1 MGAQTENSELIKRTF
16 GKYLAMS
23 ILITLSATLGMM
35 IDNVIAGNL
44 LGSGAVAAIGMSLS
58 VFMLFSG
65 CAGILET
72 GAVALCARALGNRDA
87 DRVNVLF
94 SVSLAAALAVGA
106 VLSAG
111 GVAGAGALATMLGA
125 ASGELHADTAAYL
138 SGICSGAFAI
148 VLLQLLMG
156 FTRLDNAPQ
165 LGIVAIVGMSVC
177 DVVFNLVAVC
187 VLDLGLHGMGLATA
201 LAYCVAVG
209 ICCTHFLSKDNTLHL
224 VNPMPHVGQLA
235 GVLKTGLPD
244 SLTRATVMV
253 RTFTFNWLLLTV
265 ASAGAVAA
273 LSMLSSVNSFASSVT
288 IGVGQTATLLCGIFF
303 GEEDR
308 GALKATLRTGMRMG
322 LVLSCALCAVVFA
335 FAPQVVGLF
344 GLEGDAEAFGVVAV
358 RAFIL
363 CVPIDL
369 INQLFV
375 NYYQGTGNVRAAS
388 AIAVGQSG
396 LFAVLFALGTV
407 WFWGATAVWTSF
419 LVGEAVTLALQLV
432 VACVLWKR
440 KGAKC
445 AVAGAAEVVAN
456 EAPAAAM
463 AGDCDGIASGGAVV
477 DEVTLLDKM
486 MYLPK
491 TFQQDW
497 RAWRAFSCEPDIASV
512 AACSQQVAAWCE
524 AQGIDGRRSYLVP
537 LAVEEMAANAVEHGF
552 AKTKHPAIDVKLILK
567 RDGTLVLRMRD
578 NGAAFN
584 PMDLDLSA
592 ADPCSAVG
600 IRMLRQGVREV
611 EYQNTVGL
619 NNVVVTLPAASGA

>member
-106 VLSAG
+106 ALSAG
-111 GVAGAGALATMLGA
+111 GVAGSDALATMLGA
-125 ASGELHADTAAYL
+125 ASGELHADTASYL

-187 VLDLGLHGMGLATA
+187 VLDLGLRGMGLATA
-201 LAYCVAVG
+201 LAYCVAGG
-209 ICCTHFLSKDNTLHL
+209 ICCTHFLSKGNTLHL
-224 VNPMPHVGQLA
+224 VNPVPHAGQLA

-322 LVLSCALCAVVFA
+322 LVLSCALCAAVFA

-432 VACVLWKR
+432 VASVLWKR
-440 KGAKC
+440 RVAKG
-445 AVAGAAEVVAN
+445 V
-456 EAPAAAM
+456 AAAASEAAADACER
-463 AGDCDGIASGGAVV
+463 AG
-477 DEVTLLDKM
+477 LLDKM
-486 MYLPK
+486 MYLPE

-497 RAWRAFSCEPDIASV
+497 RAWRTFSCEPDIASV

-578 NGAAFN
+578 NGTAFN

-592 ADPCSAVG
+592 ADSCSAVG

-619 NNVVVTLPAASGA
+619 NNVVVTLPAASQ

>member
-106 VLSAG
+106 ALSAG
-111 GVAGAGALATMLGA
+111 GVAGSDALATMLGA
-125 ASGELHADTAAYL
+125 ASGELHADTASYL

-187 VLDLGLHGMGLATA
+187 VLDLGLRGMGLATA

-209 ICCTHFLSKDNTLHL
+209 ICCTHFLSKGNTLHL
-224 VNPMPHVGQLA
+224 VNPVPHVGQLA

-322 LVLSCALCAVVFA
+322 LVLSCALCAAVFA

-407 WFWGATAVWTSF
+407 WFWGATAVWASF
-419 LVGEAVTLALQLV
+419 LVGEAITLALQLV
-432 VACVLWKR
+432 VASVLWKR
-440 KGAKC
+440 RAAKGA
-445 AVAGAAEVVAN
+445 ADD
-456 EAPAAAM
+456 APEAAADARER
-463 AGDCDGIASGGAVV
+463 AG
-477 DEVTLLDKM
+477 LLDKM
-486 MYLPK
+486 MYLPE

-497 RAWRAFSCEPDIASV
+497 RAWRTFSCEPDIASV

-578 NGAAFN
+578 NGTAFN

-592 ADPCSAVG
+592 ADSCSAVG

-619 NNVVVTLPAASGA
+619 NNVVVTLPAASQ

>member
-106 VLSAG
+106 VLSVG
-111 GVAGAGALATMLGA
+111 GVAGADVLATMLGA

-177 DVVFNLVAVC
+177 DVIFNLAAVC
-187 VLDLGLHGMGLATA
+187 VLDLGLRGMGLATA

-209 ICCTHFLSKDNTLHL
+209 ICCTHFPSKRNTLHL
-224 VNPMPHVGQLA
+224 VNPVPHVGQLA

-335 FAPQVVGLF
+335 FAPQVVGMF

-432 VACVLWKR
+432 VASVLWKR
-440 KGAKC
+440 KAAK
-445 AVAGAAEVVAN
+445 GAADG
-456 EAPAAAM
+456 APEAAADACER
-463 AGDCDGIASGGAVV
+463 AG
-477 DEVTLLDKM
+477 LLDKM
-486 MYLPK
+486 MYLPE

-567 RDGTLVLRMRD
+567 RDGTLVLRIRD
-578 NGAAFN
+578 NGAPFN

-592 ADPCSAVG
+592 ADSCSAVG
-600 IRMLRQGVREV
+600 IRMLRQGVRGV

-619 NNVVVTLPAASGA
+619 NNVVVTLSAPA

>member
-106 VLSAG
+106 ALSVG
-111 GVAGAGALATMLGA
+111 GVAGADVLATMLGA

-177 DVVFNLVAVC
+177 DVIFNLAAVC
-187 VLDLGLHGMGLATA
+187 VLDLGLRGMGLATA

-209 ICCTHFLSKDNTLHL
+209 ICCTHFPSKRNTLHL
-224 VNPMPHVGQLA
+224 VNPVPHVGQLA

-322 LVLSCALCAVVFA
+322 LVLSCALCAVVLA
-335 FAPQVVGLF
+335 FAPQVVGMF

-432 VACVLWKR
+432 VASVLWKR
-440 KGAKC
+440 KAAK
-445 AVAGAAEVVAN
+445 GAADG
-456 EAPAAAM
+456 APEAAADACER
-463 AGDCDGIASGGAVV
+463 AG
-477 DEVTLLDKM
+477 LLDKM
-486 MYLPK
+486 MYLPE

-567 RDGTLVLRMRD
+567 RDGTLVLRIRD
-578 NGAAFN
+578 NGAPFN

-592 ADPCSAVG
+592 ADSCSAVG
-600 IRMLRQGVREV
+600 IRMLRQGVRGV

-619 NNVVVTLPAASGA
+619 NNVVVTLSAPA

>member
-1 MGAQTENSELIKRTF
+1 MGAQTENGELIKRTF

-106 VLSAG
+106 ALSVG
-111 GVAGAGALATMLGA
+111 GVAGADVLATMLGA

-177 DVVFNLVAVC
+177 DVIFNLVAVC
-187 VLDLGLHGMGLATA
+187 VLDLGLCGMGLATA

-209 ICCTHFLSKDNTLHL
+209 ICCTHFLGKGNTLHL
-224 VNPMPHVGQLA
+224 VNPVPHAGQLA

-322 LVLSCALCAVVFA
+322 LALSCALCAAVFA

-407 WFWGATAVWTSF
+407 WFWGATAVWMSF

-432 VACVLWKR
+432 VASVLWKR
-440 KGAKC
+440 RAAK
-445 AVAGAAEVVAN
+445 EV
-456 EAPAAAM
+456 AAAASEAATDACER
-463 AGDCDGIASGGAVV
+463 AG
-477 DEVTLLDKM
+477 LLDKM
-486 MYLPK
+486 MYLPE

-619 NNVVVTLPAASGA
+619 NNVVVTLPAASQ

>member
-87 DRVNVLF
+87 ERVNVLF
-94 SVSLAAALAVGA
+94 SVSLFAAVVVGVALSV
-106 VLSAG
+106 G
-111 GVAGAGALATMLGA
+111 GVTGADVLATLLGA
-125 ASGELHADTAAYL
+125 ASGQLHADTAAYL

-165 LGIVAIVGMSVC
+165 LGIAAIVGMSVC

-187 VLDLGLHGMGLATA
+187 VLDLGLRGMGLATA
-201 LAYCVAVG
+201 LAYCVAVAV
-209 ICCTHFLSKDNTLHL
+209 CCTHFASKGNTLRW
-224 VNPMPHVGQLA
+224 VNPLPHVRQLG

-244 SLTRATVMV
+244 SLTRATVML
-253 RTFTFNWLLLTV
+253 RTFVFNWLLLVV
-265 ASAGAVAA
+265 ASSAAVAA

-308 GALKATLRTGMRMG
+308 AALKGTLRTGMRMG
-322 LVLSCALCAVVFA
+322 LALSCVLCAAVFVFA
-335 FAPQVVGLF
+335 PRVVGLF

-369 INQLFV
+369 VNQLFV

-407 WFWGATAVWTSF
+407 WFWGATAVWASF
-419 LVGEAVTLALQLV
+419 LVGEASHAG
-432 VACVLWKR
+432 VAADRGL
-440 KGAKC
+440 C
-445 AVAGAAEVVAN
+445 AVETQRWRRGRAWRGKRRRGAN
-456 EAPAAAM
+456 
-463 AGDCDGIASGGAVV
+463 ASGR
-477 DEVTLLDKM
+477 VTLLDKM
-486 MYLPK
+486 MYLPAG
-491 TFQQDW
+491 FQADW
-497 RAWRAFSCEPDIASV
+497 RASASFTCKPTNKGV
-512 AACSQQVAAWCE
+512 VACSQQVAQWCE
-524 AQGIDGRRSYLVP
+524 QHEVDGRRCYLVP
-537 LAVEEMAANAVEHGF
+537 LAVEEMTGNAVAHGF

-567 RDGTLVLRMRD
+567 RDGTLVLRLRD
-578 NGAAFN
+578 NGTAFN

-592 ADPCSAVG
+592 VDECSAVG
-600 IRMLRQGVREV
+600 IRMLRQGVRGV

-619 NNVVVTLPAASGA
+619 NNVVVTLPGA

>member
-1 MGAQTENSELIKRTF
+1 MGEQTENSELIKRTF

-58 VFMLFSG
+58 VLMLFSG

-106 VLSAG
+106 ALSAG
-111 GVAGAGALATMLGA
+111 GVAGSDALATMLGA

-187 VLDLGLHGMGLATA
+187 VLDLGLRGMGLATA

-209 ICCTHFLSKDNTLHL
+209 ICCMHFLSKGNTLHL
-224 VNPMPHVGQLA
+224 VNPVPHAGQLA

-322 LVLSCALCAVVFA
+322 LVLSCTLCAVVFA

-432 VACVLWKR
+432 VASVLWKR
-440 KGAKC
+440 RVAKG
-445 AVAGAAEVVAN
+445 V
-456 EAPAAAM
+456 AAAASEAAADACER
-463 AGDCDGIASGGAVV
+463 AG
-477 DEVTLLDKM
+477 LLDKM
-486 MYLPK
+486 MYLPE

-578 NGAAFN
+578 NGTAFN

-592 ADPCSAVG
+592 ADSCSAVG

-619 NNVVVTLPAASGA
+619 NNVVVTLPAASQ

>member
-106 VLSAG
+106 ALSAG
-111 GVAGAGALATMLGA
+111 GVAGADALATMLGA

-187 VLDLGLHGMGLATA
+187 VLDLGLRGMGLATA

-209 ICCTHFLSKDNTLHL
+209 ICCTHFLSKGNTLHL
-224 VNPMPHVGQLA
+224 VNPVPHVGQLA

-432 VACVLWKR
+432 VASVLWKR
-440 KGAKC
+440 RAAKGA
-445 AVAGAAEVVAN
+445 ADGAPE
-456 EAPAAAM
+456 AAADACER
-463 AGDCDGIASGGAVV
+463 AG
-477 DEVTLLDKM
+477 LLDKM
-486 MYLPK
+486 MYLPE

-567 RDGTLVLRMRD
+567 RDGTLVLRIRD
-578 NGAAFN
+578 NGAPFN

-592 ADPCSAVG
+592 ADSCSAVG

-619 NNVVVTLPAASGA
+619 NNVVVTLSAPA

>member
-187 VLDLGLHGMGLATA
+187 VFDLGLRGMGLATA

-209 ICCTHFLSKDNTLHL
+209 LCCTHFLSKDNTLHL
-224 VNPMPHVGQLA
+224 VNPVPHVGQLA

-358 RAFIL
+358 RVFIL

-432 VACVLWKR
+432 VASVLWKR
-440 KGAKC
+440 RVAKG
-445 AVAGAAEVVAN
+445 V
-456 EAPAAAM
+456 AAAASEAAADACER
-463 AGDCDGIASGGAVV
+463 AG
-477 DEVTLLDKM
+477 LLDKM
-486 MYLPK
+486 MYLPE

-497 RAWRAFSCEPDIASV
+497 RAWRAFSCDPDIASV

-584 PMDLDLSA
+584 PMDLDLST

-611 EYQNTVGL
+611 GYQNTVGL

>member
-106 VLSAG
+106 ALSAG
-111 GVAGAGALATMLGA
+111 GVAGADALATMLGA

-187 VLDLGLHGMGLATA
+187 VLDLGLRGMGLATA

-209 ICCTHFLSKDNTLHL
+209 ICCTHFFSKGNTLHL
-224 VNPMPHVGQLA
+224 VNPVPHVGQLA

-322 LVLSCALCAVVFA
+322 LVLSCSLCAVVFA

-419 LVGEAVTLALQLV
+419 LVGEAITLALQLV
-432 VACVLWKR
+432 VASVLWKR
-440 KGAKC
+440 RAARGA
-445 AVAGAAEVVAN
+445 VHD
-456 EAPAAAM
+456 APEAAADAPER
-463 AGDCDGIASGGAVV
+463 AG
-477 DEVTLLDKM
+477 LLDKM
-486 MYLPK
+486 MYLPE

-512 AACSQQVAAWCE
+512 AACSQQVAAWCK

-600 IRMLRQGVREV
+600 IRMLRQGVKGV

-619 NNVVVTLPAASGA
+619 NNVVVTLPAPA

>member
-106 VLSAG
+106 ALSAG
-111 GVAGAGALATMLGA
+111 GVAGADALATMLGA
-125 ASGELHADTAAYL
+125 ASGELHADTASYL

-177 DVVFNLVAVC
+177 DVIFNLVAVC
-187 VLDLGLHGMGLATA
+187 VLDLGLCGMGLATA

-209 ICCTHFLSKDNTLHL
+209 ICCTHFLGKGNTLHL
-224 VNPMPHVGQLA
+224 VNPVPHAGQLA

-322 LVLSCALCAVVFA
+322 LALSCALCAAVFA

-407 WFWGATAVWTSF
+407 WFWGATAVWMSF

-432 VACVLWKR
+432 VASVLWKR
-440 KGAKC
+440 RAAK
-445 AVAGAAEVVAN
+445 EV
-456 EAPAAAM
+456 AAAASEAAADACER
-463 AGDCDGIASGGAVV
+463 AG
-477 DEVTLLDKM
+477 LLDKM
-486 MYLPK
+486 MYLPE

-619 NNVVVTLPAASGA
+619 NNVVVTLPAASQ

>member
-187 VLDLGLHGMGLATA
+187 VFDLGLRGMGLATA

-209 ICCTHFLSKDNTLHL
+209 ICCTHFLSKGNTLHL
-224 VNPMPHVGQLA
+224 VNPVPHVGQLA

-419 LVGEAVTLALQLV
+419 LVGEAVTLALQLI
-432 VACVLWKR
+432 VACVLWR
-440 KGAKC
+440 RRVAKGA
-445 AVAGAAEVVAN
+445 ADGAPE
-456 EAPAAAM
+456 AAAD
-463 AGDCDGIASGGAVV
+463 ACERAS
-477 DEVTLLDKM
+477 LLDKM
-486 MYLPK
+486 MYLPE

-497 RAWRAFSCEPDIASV
+497 RAWRAFSCDPDIASV

-578 NGAAFN
+578 NGTAFN
-584 PMDLDLSA
+584 PMDLDLST

-619 NNVVVTLPAASGA
+619 NNVVVTLPAPSGA

>member
-106 VLSAG
+106 ALSAG
-111 GVAGAGALATMLGA
+111 GVAGSDALATMLGA

-187 VLDLGLHGMGLATA
+187 VLDLGLRGMGLATA

-209 ICCTHFLSKDNTLHL
+209 ICCTHFLSKGNTLHL
-224 VNPMPHVGQLA
+224 VNPVPHVGQLA

-322 LVLSCALCAVVFA
+322 LVLSCALCAAVFA

-432 VACVLWKR
+432 VASVLWKR
-440 KGAKC
+440 RVAKG
-445 AVAGAAEVVAN
+445 V
-456 EAPAAAM
+456 AAAASEAAADACER
-463 AGDCDGIASGGAVV
+463 AG
-477 DEVTLLDKM
+477 LLDKM
-486 MYLPK
+486 MYLPE

-497 RAWRAFSCEPDIASV
+497 RAWWTFSCEPDIASV

-578 NGAAFN
+578 NGTAFN

-592 ADPCSAVG
+592 ADSCSAVG

-619 NNVVVTLPAASGA
+619 NNVVVTLPTASQ

>member
-106 VLSAG
+106 ALSAG
-111 GVAGAGALATMLGA
+111 GVVGADALATMLGA

-209 ICCTHFLSKDNTLHL
+209 ICCTHFLSKGNTLHL
-224 VNPMPHVGQLA
+224 VNPVPHVGQLA

-432 VACVLWKR
+432 VASVLWKR
-440 KGAKC
+440 RAAKGAADAAPE
-445 AVAGAAEVVAN
+445 AVADARER
-456 EAPAAAM
+456 
-463 AGDCDGIASGGAVV
+463 AG
-477 DEVTLLDKM
+477 LLDKM
-486 MYLPK
+486 MYLPE

-552 AKTKHPAIDVKLILK
+552 AKTKHAAIDVKLILK

-578 NGAAFN
+578 NGAPFN

-619 NNVVVTLPAASGA
+619 NNVVVTLPAASQ

>member
-106 VLSAG
+106 ALSAG
-111 GVAGAGALATMLGA
+111 GVAGADALATMLGA

-187 VLDLGLHGMGLATA
+187 VLDLGLRGMGLATA

-209 ICCTHFLSKDNTLHL
+209 ICCTHFLSKGNTLHL
-224 VNPMPHVGQLA
+224 VNPVPHVGQLA

-253 RTFTFNWLLLTV
+253 RTFTFNWLLLAV

-432 VACVLWKR
+432 VASVLWKR
-440 KGAKC
+440 RAAKG
-445 AVAGAAEVVAN
+445 V
-456 EAPAAAM
+456 AAAASEAATDACER
-463 AGDCDGIASGGAVV
+463 AG
-477 DEVTLLDKM
+477 LLDKM
-486 MYLPK
+486 MYLPE

-619 NNVVVTLPAASGA
+619 NNVVVTLPAASQ

>member
-106 VLSAG
+106 ALSAG
-111 GVAGAGALATMLGA
+111 GVAGADALATMLGA

-187 VLDLGLHGMGLATA
+187 VLDLGLRGMGLATA

-209 ICCTHFLSKDNTLHL
+209 ICCTHFLSKDNTLRL
-224 VNPMPHVGQLA
+224 VNPVPHAGQLA

-253 RTFTFNWLLLTV
+253 RTFTFNWLLLAV

-322 LVLSCALCAVVFA
+322 LVLSCALCAAVFV

-419 LVGEAVTLALQLV
+419 LVGEAITLALQLV
-432 VACVLWKR
+432 VASVLWKR
-440 KGAKC
+440 RAAKGA
-445 AVAGAAEVVAN
+445 ADGAPE
-456 EAPAAAM
+456 AAADARER
-463 AGDCDGIASGGAVV
+463 AG
-477 DEVTLLDKM
+477 LLDKM
-486 MYLPK
+486 MYLPE

-524 AQGIDGRRSYLVP
+524 AQGVDGRRSYLVP

-619 NNVVVTLPAASGA
+619 NNVVVTLPAASR

>member
-106 VLSAG
+106 ALSAG
-111 GVAGAGALATMLGA
+111 GVAGADALATMLGA

-187 VLDLGLHGMGLATA
+187 VLDLGLRGMGLATA

-209 ICCTHFLSKDNTLHL
+209 ICCTHFLSKGNTLHL
-224 VNPMPHVGQLA
+224 VNPVPHAGQLV

-322 LVLSCALCAVVFA
+322 LVLSCALCAAVFA

-396 LFAVLFALGTV
+396 LFAVLFALCTV

-432 VACVLWKR
+432 VANVLWKR
-440 KGAKC
+440 RAAKRAVEGAP
-445 AVAGAAEVVAN
+445 E
-456 EAPAAAM
+456 AAADACER
-463 AGDCDGIASGGAVV
+463 AG
-477 DEVTLLDKM
+477 LLDKM
-486 MYLPK
+486 MYLPE
-491 TFQQDW
+491 TFQQAW
-497 RAWRAFSCEPDIASV
+497 RAWRAFSCEPDTASV

-537 LAVEEMAANAVEHGF
+537 LAVEEMAANAVEYGF

-600 IRMLRQGVREV
+600 IRMLRQGVKGV

-619 NNVVVTLPAASGA
+619 NNVVVTLSAPA

>member
-106 VLSAG
+106 ALSVG
-111 GVAGAGALATMLGA
+111 GVAGADVLATMLGA

-177 DVVFNLVAVC
+177 DVIFNLAAVC
-187 VLDLGLHGMGLATA
+187 VLDLGLRGMGLATA

-209 ICCTHFLSKDNTLHL
+209 ICCTHFPSKRNTLHL
-224 VNPMPHVGQLA
+224 VNPVPHVGQLA

-335 FAPQVVGLF
+335 FAPQVVGMF

-432 VACVLWKR
+432 VASVLWKR
-440 KGAKC
+440 KAAK
-445 AVAGAAEVVAN
+445 GAADG
-456 EAPAAAM
+456 APEAAADACER
-463 AGDCDGIASGGAVV
+463 AG
-477 DEVTLLDKM
+477 LLDKM
-486 MYLPK
+486 MYLPE

-567 RDGTLVLRMRD
+567 RDGMLVLRIRD
-578 NGAAFN
+578 NGAPFN

-592 ADPCSAVG
+592 ADSCSAVG
-600 IRMLRQGVREV
+600 IRMLRQGVRGV

-619 NNVVVTLPAASGA
+619 NNVVVTLSAPA

>member
-35 IDNVIAGNL
+35 IDNAIAGNL

-106 VLSAG
+106 ALSAG
-111 GVAGAGALATMLGA
+111 GVAGADALATMLGA

-177 DVVFNLVAVC
+177 DVIFNLVAVC
-187 VLDLGLHGMGLATA
+187 VLDLGLRGMGLATA

-209 ICCTHFLSKDNTLHL
+209 ICCTHFLSKGNTLHL
-224 VNPMPHVGQLA
+224 VNPVPHVGQLA

-322 LVLSCALCAVVFA
+322 LVLSCALCAAVFA

-432 VACVLWKR
+432 VASVLWR
-440 KGAKC
+440 RRVAKGA
-445 AVAGAAEVVAN
+445 ADGAPE
-456 EAPAAAM
+456 AAADACER
-463 AGDCDGIASGGAVV
+463 AG
-477 DEVTLLDKM
+477 LLDKM
-486 MYLPK
+486 MYLPE

-619 NNVVVTLPAASGA
+619 NNVVVTLSAPA

>member
-106 VLSAG
+106 ALSAG
-111 GVAGAGALATMLGA
+111 GVAGADALATMLGA

-187 VLDLGLHGMGLATA
+187 VLDLGLRGMGLATA

-209 ICCTHFLSKDNTLHL
+209 ICCMHFLSKGNTLHL
-224 VNPMPHVGQLA
+224 VNPVPHAGQLA

-322 LVLSCALCAVVFA
+322 LVLSCTLCAVVFA

-432 VACVLWKR
+432 VASVLWKR
-440 KGAKC
+440 RVAKG
-445 AVAGAAEVVAN
+445 V
-456 EAPAAAM
+456 AAAASEAAADACER
-463 AGDCDGIASGGAVV
+463 AG
-477 DEVTLLDKM
+477 LLDKM
-486 MYLPK
+486 MYLPE

-578 NGAAFN
+578 NGTAFN

-592 ADPCSAVG
+592 ADSCSAVG

-619 NNVVVTLPAASGA
+619 NNVVVTLPAASQ

>member
-94 SVSLAAALAVGA
+94 SVSLAAAFAVGA
-106 VLSAG
+106 ALSVG
-111 GVAGAGALATMLGA
+111 GVAGADVLATMLGA

-187 VLDLGLHGMGLATA
+187 VFDLGLRGMGLATA

-209 ICCTHFLSKDNTLHL
+209 LCCTHFLSKDNTLHL
-224 VNPMPHVGQLA
+224 VNPVPHVGQLA

-419 LVGEAVTLALQLV
+419 LVGEAVTLALQLI
-432 VACVLWKR
+432 VACVLWR
-440 KGAKC
+440 RRVAKGA
-445 AVAGAAEVVAN
+445 ADGAPE
-456 EAPAAAM
+456 AAAD
-463 AGDCDGIASGGAVV
+463 ARERAS
-477 DEVTLLDKM
+477 LLDKM
-486 MYLPK
+486 MYLPE

-497 RAWRAFSCEPDIASV
+497 RAWWAFSCDPDIASV

-584 PMDLDLSA
+584 PMDLDLST

-611 EYQNTVGL
+611 GYQNTVGL

>member
-72 GAVALCARALGNRDA
+72 GAVALCARALGNRDT

-106 VLSAG
+106 ALSAG
-111 GVAGAGALATMLGA
+111 GVAGADALATMLGA
-125 ASGELHADTAAYL
+125 ASGELRADTASYL

-177 DVVFNLVAVC
+177 DVIFNLVAVC
-187 VLDLGLHGMGLATA
+187 VLDLGLRGMGLATA

-209 ICCTHFLSKDNTLHL
+209 ICCTHFLGKGNTLHL
-224 VNPMPHVGQLA
+224 VNPVPHAGQLA

-322 LVLSCALCAVVFA
+322 LALSCALCAAVFA

-407 WFWGATAVWTSF
+407 WFWGAMAVWMSF

-432 VACVLWKR
+432 VASVLWKR
-440 KGAKC
+440 RAAK
-445 AVAGAAEVVAN
+445 EV
-456 EAPAAAM
+456 AAAASEAATDACER
-463 AGDCDGIASGGAVV
+463 AG
-477 DEVTLLDKM
+477 LLDKM
-486 MYLPK
+486 MYLPE

-619 NNVVVTLPAASGA
+619 NNVVVTLPAASQ

>member
-1 MGAQTENSELIKRTF
+1 
-16 GKYLAMS
+16 MS

-187 VLDLGLHGMGLATA
+187 VFDLGLRGMGLATA

-209 ICCTHFLSKDNTLHL
+209 ICCTHFLSKGNTLHL
-224 VNPMPHVGQLA
+224 VNPVPHVGQLA

-419 LVGEAVTLALQLV
+419 LVGEAVTLALQLI
-432 VACVLWKR
+432 VACVLWR
-440 KGAKC
+440 RRVAKGA
-445 AVAGAAEVVAN
+445 ADGAPE
-456 EAPAAAM
+456 AAAD
-463 AGDCDGIASGGAVV
+463 ACERAS
-477 DEVTLLDKM
+477 LLDKM
-486 MYLPK
+486 MYLPE

-497 RAWRAFSCEPDIASV
+497 RAWRAFSCDPDIASV

-578 NGAAFN
+578 NGTAFN
-584 PMDLDLSA
+584 PMDLDLST

-619 NNVVVTLPAASGA
+619 NNVVVTLPAPSGA

>member
-106 VLSAG
+106 ALSAG
-111 GVAGAGALATMLGA
+111 GVAGADVLATMLGA

-187 VLDLGLHGMGLATA
+187 VLDLGLRGMGLATA

-209 ICCTHFLSKDNTLHL
+209 ICCTHFLSKGNTLHL
-224 VNPMPHVGQLA
+224 VNPVPHVGQLA

-322 LVLSCALCAVVFA
+322 LVLSCALCAAVFV

-396 LFAVLFALGTV
+396 LFAVLFALGPV
-407 WFWGATAVWTSF
+407 GFWGATAVWTSF

-432 VACVLWKR
+432 VASVLWKR
-440 KGAKC
+440 RAAKGA
-445 AVAGAAEVVAN
+445 AHGAPE
-456 EAPAAAM
+456 AAADARER
-463 AGDCDGIASGGAVV
+463 AG
-477 DEVTLLDKM
+477 LLDKM

-537 LAVEEMAANAVEHGF
+537 LAVEEMAANAVGHGF

-578 NGAAFN
+578 NGTAFN

-592 ADPCSAVG
+592 ADSCSAVG

-619 NNVVVTLPAASGA
+619 NNVVVTLPVASQ

>member
-106 VLSAG
+106 ALSAG
-111 GVAGAGALATMLGA
+111 GVAGSDALATMLGA

-187 VLDLGLHGMGLATA
+187 VLDLGLRGMGLATA
-201 LAYCVAVG
+201 LAYCVAGG
-209 ICCTHFLSKDNTLHL
+209 ICCTHFLSKGNTLHL
-224 VNPMPHVGQLA
+224 VNPVPHVGQLA

-322 LVLSCALCAVVFA
+322 LVLSCALCAAVFA

-432 VACVLWKR
+432 VASVLWKR
-440 KGAKC
+440 RVAKG
-445 AVAGAAEVVAN
+445 V
-456 EAPAAAM
+456 AAAASEAAADACER
-463 AGDCDGIASGGAVV
+463 AG
-477 DEVTLLDKM
+477 LLDKM
-486 MYLPK
+486 MYLPE

-497 RAWRAFSCEPDIASV
+497 RAWRTFSCEPDIASV

-578 NGAAFN
+578 NGTAFN

-592 ADPCSAVG
+592 ADSCSAVG

-619 NNVVVTLPAASGA
+619 NNVVVTLSAASQ

>member
-106 VLSAG
+106 ALSAG
-111 GVAGAGALATMLGA
+111 GVAGADVLATMLGA

-187 VLDLGLHGMGLATA
+187 VLDLGLRGMGLATA

-209 ICCTHFLSKDNTLHL
+209 ICCTHFLSKGNTLHL
-224 VNPMPHVGQLA
+224 VNPVPHAGQLA

-322 LVLSCALCAVVFA
+322 LVLSCALCGVVFA

-419 LVGEAVTLALQLV
+419 LVGEAITLALQLV
-432 VACVLWKR
+432 VASVLWKR
-440 KGAKC
+440 RAAKGA
-445 AVAGAAEVVAN
+445 AHD
-456 EAPAAAM
+456 APEAAADACER
-463 AGDCDGIASGGAVV
+463 AG
-477 DEVTLLDKM
+477 LLDKM
-486 MYLPK
+486 MYLPE

-497 RAWRAFSCEPDIASV
+497 QAWRAFSCEPDIASV
-512 AACSQQVAAWCE
+512 AACSRQVAAWCK

-600 IRMLRQGVREV
+600 IRMLRQGVKGV

-619 NNVVVTLPAASGA
+619 NNVVVTLSAPA

>member
-106 VLSAG
+106 ALSAG
-111 GVAGAGALATMLGA
+111 GVAGSDALATMLGA

-187 VLDLGLHGMGLATA
+187 VLDLGLRGMGLATA

-209 ICCTHFLSKDNTLHL
+209 ICCTHFLSKGNTLHL
-224 VNPMPHVGQLA
+224 VNPVPHVGQLA

-308 GALKATLRTGMRMG
+308 DALKATLRTGMRMG
-322 LVLSCALCAVVFA
+322 LVLSCALCAAVFA

-419 LVGEAVTLALQLV
+419 LVGEAITLVLQLV
-432 VACVLWKR
+432 VASVLWKR
-440 KGAKC
+440 RAAKGA
-445 AVAGAAEVVAN
+445 ADD
-456 EAPAAAM
+456 APEAAADARER
-463 AGDCDGIASGGAVV
+463 AG
-477 DEVTLLDKM
+477 LLDKM
-486 MYLPK
+486 MYLPE

-619 NNVVVTLPAASGA
+619 NNVVVTLPAASQ

>member
-106 VLSAG
+106 ALSAG
-111 GVAGAGALATMLGA
+111 GVAGADVLATMLGA

-187 VLDLGLHGMGLATA
+187 VLDLGLRGMGLATA

-209 ICCTHFLSKDNTLHL
+209 ICCTHFLSKGNTLHL
-224 VNPMPHVGQLA
+224 VNPVPHVGQLA

-322 LVLSCALCAVVFA
+322 LVLSCALCAVMFA

-419 LVGEAVTLALQLV
+419 LVGEAITLALQLV
-432 VACVLWKR
+432 VASVLWKR
-440 KGAKC
+440 RAAKGA
-445 AVAGAAEVVAN
+445 AHD
-456 EAPAAAM
+456 APEAAADACER
-463 AGDCDGIASGGAVV
+463 AG
-477 DEVTLLDKM
+477 LLDKM
-486 MYLPK
+486 MYLPE

-619 NNVVVTLPAASGA
+619 NNVVVTLPAASQ

>member
-106 VLSAG
+106 ALSVG
-111 GVAGAGALATMLGA
+111 GVAGADVLATMLGA

-177 DVVFNLVAVC
+177 DVIFNLVAVC
-187 VLDLGLHGMGLATA
+187 VLDLGLRGMGLATA

-209 ICCTHFLSKDNTLHL
+209 ICCTHFPSKRNTLHL
-224 VNPMPHVGQLA
+224 VNPVPHVGQLA

-335 FAPQVVGLF
+335 FTPQVVGLF

-369 INQLFV
+369 VNQLFV

-419 LVGEAVTLALQLV
+419 LVGEAVTLALQLI
-432 VACVLWKR
+432 VACVLWR
-440 KGAKC
+440 RRVAKGA
-445 AVAGAAEVVAN
+445 ADGAPE
-456 EAPAAAM
+456 AAAD
-463 AGDCDGIASGGAVV
+463 ARERAS
-477 DEVTLLDKM
+477 LLDKM
-486 MYLPK
+486 MYLPE

-497 RAWRAFSCEPDIASV
+497 RAWRAFSCDPDIASV

-578 NGAAFN
+578 NGAVFN

-611 EYQNTVGL
+611 GYQNTVGL

>member
-106 VLSAG
+106 ALSVG
-111 GVAGAGALATMLGA
+111 GVAGADVLATMLGA
-125 ASGELHADTAAYL
+125 ASGELHADSAAYL

-187 VLDLGLHGMGLATA
+187 VFDLGLRGMGLATA

-224 VNPMPHVGQLA
+224 VNPVPHVGQLA

-308 GALKATLRTGMRMG
+308 GALKATLRTGMHMG
-322 LVLSCALCAVVFA
+322 LVLSCALCAVVLA

-419 LVGEAVTLALQLV
+419 LVGEAVTLALQLI
-432 VACVLWKR
+432 VACVLWR
-440 KGAKC
+440 RRVAKGA
-445 AVAGAAEVVAN
+445 ADGAPE
-456 EAPAAAM
+456 AAAD
-463 AGDCDGIASGGAVV
+463 ACERAS
-477 DEVTLLDKM
+477 LLDKM
-486 MYLPK
+486 MYLPE

-497 RAWRAFSCEPDIASV
+497 RAWRAFSCDPDIASV

-611 EYQNTVGL
+611 GYQNTVGL
-619 NNVVVTLPAASGA
+619 NNVVVTLPAPSGA